1 MKHCSSCN
9 QDKCKSQFGRRTAS
23 IDGLAAKCKACQKE
37 YDKKRANNPDRVEAR
52 KLYAKTHKGI
62 EAANRAWKKYAEKN
76 KEKIAEARKKYVE
89 NNKEKIAEIHRN
101 YVKLNPK
108 KRSAHKVV
116 EGMVRRGEL
125 SISPC
130 EDCGSLT
137 VHAHH
142 DDYAKQSVVRW
153 LCSKHHKKWHSENG
167 EGLNAR

>member
-1 MKHCSSCN
+1 MKLCNSCN
-9 QDKCKSQFGRRTAS
+9 ETKSVELFGKRTAS
-23 IDGLAAKCKACQKE
+23 IDGLSAKCKACQKE
-37 YDKKRANNPDRVEAR
+37 YDKKRANNQDRVEAR
-52 KLYAKTHKGI
+52 RLYAKTTKGI
-62 EAANRAWKKYAEKN
+62 EAGNR
-76 KEKIAEARKKYVE
+76 ARKKYVE
-89 NNKEKIAEIHRN
+89 SNKPKIAETHRN

-142 DDYAKQSVVRW
+142 DDYEKPSVVRW